1 MNRSRVHS
9 LRSGASLGP
18 SQRACREAPD
28 RRREERGATLV
39 EAALVYPLLFL
50 LLFGIVE
57 FGLAFKDY
65 LTVSHAA
72 RDGARAGATYG
83 NNPAADIL
91 ILEDVHRALSTV
103 GMSDGIQVKI
113 FNPLGGTG
121 TSTTY
126 RYQPNEHASCD
137 WVPCPDPRLSSPP
150 YVKPTWDPLVRDVT
164 APFTD
169 RIAVEVTYTHQWIT
183 GFILDETDFTA
194 EADFLIEPQVFNP

>member
-1 MNRSRVHS
+1 MHRFSRARELRKGLSTESSRTRPNRR
-9 LRSGASLGP
+9 
-18 SQRACREAPD
+18 D
-28 RRREERGATLV
+28 KGATLV

-50 LLFGIVE
+50 ALFGVIE

-83 NNPAADIL
+83 NIPAADIL

-103 GMSDGIQVKI
+103 GLSAGIQVRI
-113 FNPLGGTG
+113 FDPVSPSS
-121 TSTTY
+121 STTY
-126 RYQPNEHASCD
+126 TYTPEDPDCD
-137 WVPCPDPRLSSPP
+137 WTPCPDPRLPTPP
-150 YVKPTWDPLVRDVT
+150 YSVPSWDPLTRDVT

-183 GFILDETDFTA
+183 KFFLDDSNFTV
-194 EADFLIEPQVFNP
+194 EADFQIEPQIFDP